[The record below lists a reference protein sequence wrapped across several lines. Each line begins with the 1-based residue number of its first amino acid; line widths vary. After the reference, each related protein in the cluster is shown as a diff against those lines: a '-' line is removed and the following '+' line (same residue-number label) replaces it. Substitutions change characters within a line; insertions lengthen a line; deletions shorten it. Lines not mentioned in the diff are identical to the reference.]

1 MSLLEKY
8 PNPKLVLTGAND
20 EQFKEFNL
28 NRSPYEV
35 FTLKHD
41 PEKTDSKY
49 FEILLNKYNLK
60 PSEVVYFEHNKEAA
74 EVATQAGIKTMF
86 YDCSKRDLKELKE
99 FLDSGANYVFSKP
112 IKIDQLDILLKYIEI
127 NGAGIGKDSKI
138 LFDGTEI
145 KTYLPKL
152 YKNE

>member
-1 MSLLEKY
+1 MKTILLDAIDVIILEDGTVFEEMHQLLEKY

-41 PEKTDSKY
+41 PEKTDPKY
-49 FEILLNKYNLK
+49 FEILLNKYELQPN
-60 PSEVVYFEHNKEAA
+60 EVVYFEHNQEAA
-74 EVATQAGIKTMF
+74 EVAKQAGIKTMF

-99 FLDSGANYVFSKP
+99 FLDAS
-112 IKIDQLDILLKYIEI
+112 L
-127 NGAGIGKDSKI
+127 
-138 LFDGTEI
+138 
-145 KTYLPKL
+145 
-152 YKNE
+152 

>member
-1 MSLLEKY
+1 MKTILVDAIDGLILKDGTVFEEMHQLLEKY

-41 PEKTDSKY
+41 PEKTDPKY

-74 EVATQAGIKTMF
+74 EVAMQAGIKTMF

-99 FLDSGANYVFSKP
+99 FLDTS
-112 IKIDQLDILLKYIEI
+112 L
-127 NGAGIGKDSKI
+127 
-138 LFDGTEI
+138 
-145 KTYLPKL
+145 
-152 YKNE
+152 

>member
-1 MSLLEKY
+1 MKTILLDAIDVIILEDGTVFEEMHQLLEKY

-41 PEKTDSKY
+41 PEKTDPKY

-60 PSEVVYFEHNKEAA
+60 PSEVVYFEHNQEAA
-74 EVATQAGIKTMF
+74 EVAKQAGIKTMF

-99 FLDSGANYVFSKP
+99 FLDAS
-112 IKIDQLDILLKYIEI
+112 L
-127 NGAGIGKDSKI
+127 
-138 LFDGTEI
+138 
-145 KTYLPKL
+145 
-152 YKNE
+152 

>member
-1 MSLLEKY
+1 MKTILLDAIDVIILEDGTVFEEMHQLLEKY

-99 FLDSGANYVFSKP
+99 FLDAS
-112 IKIDQLDILLKYIEI
+112 L
-127 NGAGIGKDSKI
+127 
-138 LFDGTEI
+138 
-145 KTYLPKL
+145 
-152 YKNE
+152 

>member
-1 MSLLEKY
+1 MKTILVDAIDGLILKDGTVFEEMHQLLEKY

-41 PEKTDSKY
+41 PEKTDPKY
-49 FEILLNKYNLK
+49 FEILLNKYKLQ

-99 FLDSGANYVFSKP
+99 FLDSN
-112 IKIDQLDILLKYIEI
+112 L
-127 NGAGIGKDSKI
+127 
-138 LFDGTEI
+138 
-145 KTYLPKL
+145 
-152 YKNE
+152 

>member
-1 MSLLEKY
+1 MKTILLDAIDVIILEDGTVFEEMHQLLEKY

-99 FLDSGANYVFSKP
+99 FLDTS
-112 IKIDQLDILLKYIEI
+112 L
-127 NGAGIGKDSKI
+127 
-138 LFDGTEI
+138 
-145 KTYLPKL
+145 
-152 YKNE
+152 

>member
-1 MSLLEKY
+1 MKTILLDAIDVIILEDGTVFEEMHQLLEKY

-41 PEKTDSKY
+41 PEKTDPKY

-99 FLDSGANYVFSKP
+99 FLDTS
-112 IKIDQLDILLKYIEI
+112 L
-127 NGAGIGKDSKI
+127 
-138 LFDGTEI
+138 
-145 KTYLPKL
+145 
-152 YKNE
+152 

>member
-1 MSLLEKY
+1 MKTILLDAIDVIILEDGTVFEEMHQLLEKY

-99 FLDSGANYVFSKP
+99 FLDSN
-112 IKIDQLDILLKYIEI
+112 L
-127 NGAGIGKDSKI
+127 
-138 LFDGTEI
+138 
-145 KTYLPKL
+145 
-152 YKNE
+152 

>member
-1 MSLLEKY
+1 MKTILLDAIDVIILEDGTVFEEMHQLLEKY

-41 PEKTDSKY
+41 PEKTDPKY

-86 YDCSKRDLKELKE
+86 YDCSKRDLKELKV
-99 FLDSGANYVFSKP
+99 FLDSN
-112 IKIDQLDILLKYIEI
+112 L
-127 NGAGIGKDSKI
+127 
-138 LFDGTEI
+138 
-145 KTYLPKL
+145 
-152 YKNE
+152 